1 MIMRFAII
9 DDVAYDRRHLSE
21 LLNGYCNDRHLVC
34 EISCYETAESFLKAY
49 QPGYFSAIFLDNL
62 MDGMNGIETAQKLR
76 SRGDAIPIIFTT
88 TEESYALDGYTVQAM
103 DYLIKP
109 VSIKRLTGTLNRL
122 VSMNSRERYI
132 DISENRVLRRLRLDN
147 ILYVRSLGHYL
158 EIYLQKE
165 QIRSYMSMDAFLS
178 LLKEAGEPV
187 CPVQARRFLNCCRG
201 YLINLDHVASLGA
214 REFLLA
220 DQTSIPISRS
230 RYREMKEAYA
240 TYLFARTRQS
250 L

>member
-1 MIMRFAII
+1 MRFAII
-9 DDVAYDRRHLSE
+9 DDVAHDRRHLSE
-21 LLNGYCNDRHLVC
+21 LLNSYCNDRHLVC
-34 EISCYETAESFLKAY
+34 EIFCYESAETFLKAY
-49 QPGYFSAIFLDNL
+49 QSGFFSAIFLDNL
-62 MDGMNGIETAQKLR
+62 MDGLNGIETAQKLR
-76 SRGDAIPIIFTT
+76 SRGDAVPIIFTT

-109 VSIKRLTGTLNRL
+109 ISIKRLTGTLNRL

-132 DISENRVLRRLRLDN
+132 DISENRMLRRLRLDN

-165 QIRSYMSMDAFLS
+165 QIRSYMSMDAFLA
-178 LLKEAGEPV
+178 LLQEAGEPIQAT
-187 CPVQARRFLNCCRG
+187 QARRFLNCCRG
-201 YLINLDHVASLGA
+201 YLINLDHVHALGA

-220 DQTSIPISRS
+220 DQTPIPISRS
-230 RYREMKEAYA
+230 KYREMKEAYA
-240 TYLFARTRQS
+240 TYLFAKTRRS

>member
-1 MIMRFAII
+1 MRFAII
-9 DDVAYDRRHLSE
+9 DDVAHDRRHLSE
-21 LLNGYCNDRHLVC
+21 LLNSYCNDRHLVC
-34 EISCYETAESFLKAY
+34 EIFCYESAEAFLKAY
-49 QPGYFSAIFLDNL
+49 HSRYFSAIFLDNL
-62 MDGMNGIETAQKLR
+62 MDGLNGIETAQKLR
-76 SRGDAIPIIFTT
+76 RRGDTIPIVFTT

-109 VSIKRLTGTLNRL
+109 VGIERLTSTLDRL
-122 VSMNSRERYI
+122 VSMDSRERYI
-132 DISENRVLRRLRLDN
+132 DISENRLPRRLRLDN

-165 QIRSYMSMDAFLS
+165 QVRPYMSMDAFLA
-178 LLKEAGEPV
+178 LLREAGEPIH
-187 CPVQARRFLNCCRG
+187 PVQARRFLNCCRG
-201 YLINLDHVASLGA
+201 YLINLDHVSCLSA

-220 DQTSIPISRS
+220 DQTPIPISRS

-240 TYLFARTRQS
+240 TYLFAKTRHS